1 MKFVADSHDPIPR
14 SLILGLGTAGK
25 DFCARLKLKAPI
37 NQLEKFN
44 IDGIDSYANGY
55 DSTDFDKTYVIKRID
70 EASRVLIV
78 LFGGGESASEI
89 AKFVVFHVHRR
100 KLFLDVILSTPMLWE
115 GKKRARKAAEL
126 VEYLRGAGAR
136 VNVIDGEFHNDS
148 EQTDYKILFDQIDK
162 KMLEAVSLYCVT

>member
-1 MKFVADSHDPIPR
+1 M
-14 SLILGLGTAGK
+14 
-25 DFCARLKLKAPI
+25 
-37 NQLEKFN
+37 
-44 IDGIDSYANGY
+44 
-55 DSTDFDKTYVIKRID
+55 IKRID